1 MTFLVLLYCLD
12 QAGSWH
18 SMIRLSQ
25 VQIFLLPV
33 QLDLPRVLDHALRPR
48 QPPRHPLRRV
58 SVQDVDRGAEQAGVG
73 LIVGGGQGD
82 SGIPPEGDEGSVW
95 IGGCSYSAVS

>member
-1 MTFLVLLYCLD
+1 
-12 QAGSWH
+12 
-18 SMIRLSQ
+18 MIRLSQ

-58 SVQDVDRGAEQAGVG
+58 TVQNVDRGAEQPAVG

-82 SGIPPEGDEGSVW
+82 RGFPPEGDEGGVCGWLFSGFVRLLRRFLG
-95 IGGCSYSAVS
+95 IKSKFCHLQSA

>member
-1 MTFLVLLYCLD
+1 MTDGLGNSVFL
-12 QAGSWH
+12 S
-18 SMIRLSQ
+18 
-25 VQIFLLPV
+25 PV

-58 SVQDVDRGAEQAGVG
+58 SVQDIDRGAEQAGVS